1 MKYEYGYLVDN
12 VWHCGCGSLNAAT
25 LSICPECKTPNPK
38 NNE

>member
-25 LSICPECKTPNPK
+25 LNICPECKTSNPK

>member
-25 LSICPECKTPNPK
+25 LPICPECKTPNPK

>member
-25 LSICPECKTPNPK
+25 LTVCPECKTPNPK

>member
-12 VWHCGCGSLNAAT
+12 VWKCSCGSLNAAT
-25 LSICPECKTPNPK
+25 LTICPECKTSNPK

>member
-25 LSICPECKTPNPK
+25 LTICPECKTPNPK

>member
-12 VWHCGCGSLNAAT
+12 VWKCYCGSLNAAT
-25 LSICPECKTPNPK
+25 LSICPECETPNPK